1 MRICWK
7 SPTCILSLVITVEV
21 YISANDLLF
30 YTKKTGMRVIT
41 SQVILRGT
49 LNKLQIWANK
59 SGFSFL

>member
-7 SPTCILSLVITVEV
+7 SPTCILSHVITAEV
-21 YISANDLLF
+21 YLSANDLLF
-30 YTKKTGMRVIT
+30 YTKKTDVRVIT

-59 SGFSFL
+59 SDFSFV